1 MYVGSDYLVFL
12 YITNRMSC
20 LTHHRDMDVM
30 YSDSGSVIF
39 DTETSRAIE
48 HDIHLAIPSGALILF
63 LVFILSGFSIFS
75 TITGVVAII
84 TCFPLA
90 FFVYWVI
97 LGIRAFGVLNIVSV
111 FVIIGIGVDDVFVFL
126 NTFKQSAKLKDLDT
140 VHKRLTHTIIVAGKA
155 TFFTSITTSV
165 AFFANAISLVS
176 VYGHCIRVGM
186 PTNLRVWACL
196 LTCVCGHAY

>member
-1 MYVGSDYLVFL
+1 
-12 YITNRMSC
+12 
-20 LTHHRDMDVM
+20 MDVM

-39 DTETSRAIE
+39 DTETSQAIM
-48 HDIHLAIPSGALILF
+48 HDVMLAVPSGVLILV

-75 TITGVVAII
+75 TFTGVVAII

-140 VHKRLTHTIIVAGKA
+140 VHKRLTHTIIIAGKA

-176 VYGHCIRVGM
+176 VHSLY
-186 PTNLRVWACL
+186 
-196 LTCVCGHAY
+196 TCNQIPQL

>member
-1 MYVGSDYLVFL
+1 
-12 YITNRMSC
+12 
-20 LTHHRDMDVM
+20 MDVM

-39 DTETSRAIE
+39 DTETSQAIE
-48 HDIHLAIPSGALILF
+48 HDVMLAVPSGVLILV

-75 TITGVVAII
+75 TFAGVVAII

-176 VYGHCIRVGM
+176 VRSLYMCDQI
-186 PTNLRVWACL
+186 PQL
-196 LTCVCGHAY
+196 